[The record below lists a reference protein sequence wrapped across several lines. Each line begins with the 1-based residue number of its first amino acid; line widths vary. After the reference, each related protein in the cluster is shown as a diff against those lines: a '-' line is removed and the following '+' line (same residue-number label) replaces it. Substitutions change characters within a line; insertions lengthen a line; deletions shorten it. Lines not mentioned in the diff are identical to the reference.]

1 MKNKFFSHLLACVSG
16 LMLLSG
22 VVSCEKM
29 EITDEGEANVVIR
42 VDSYEQT
49 PFPMRT
55 RAEADISITK
65 LCFHI
70 YNDAGERVV
79 YVNQKMDDDHFGKAY
94 FSIEKGHYYVLVVG
108 HNASSNPTFNKNEKV
123 TISGKDLGDTFWSMK
138 EFVVED
144 ESVEESVGLNRIVAR
159 VNFIPT
165 DEAPE
170 EMSMIRFTYTGSK
183 GTFDGLT
190 GYGVTNVKQKVPLD
204 VTPDDKTYGFYMIPS
219 AEKDV
224 IDIEIETYPSSED
237 SETPRLSYKKFYGIP
252 VQRNRMTICRG
263 VLFDNNKPD
272 GQLKI
277 SVVINYTWGEDI
289 EYNL

>member
-94 FSIEKGHYYVLVVG
+94 FSLEKGHYYVLVVG

-144 ESVEESVGLNRIVAR
+144 EDIEECLALDRIVSR
-159 VNFIPT
+159 INIIPT

-170 EMSMIRFTYTGSK
+170 EMNQIIFKYKGSK

-190 GYGVTNVKQKVPLD
+190 GYGSTNTSQTVPLD
-204 VTPDDKTYGFYMIPS
+204 VNADDKMFGFYMIPS
-219 AEKDV
+219 EEKESLDL
-224 IDIEIETYPSSED
+224 EGKTYYVSESGNIKTL
-237 SETPRLSYKKFYGIP
+237 SEKMILGLP
-252 VQRNRMTICRG
+252 VQRNRITICRG
-263 VLFDNNKPD
+263 VLFDNKSGD
-272 GQLKI
+272 Q
-277 SVVINYTWGEDI
+277 SMEFTVVINNTWGDDI
-289 EYNL
+289 EFEF